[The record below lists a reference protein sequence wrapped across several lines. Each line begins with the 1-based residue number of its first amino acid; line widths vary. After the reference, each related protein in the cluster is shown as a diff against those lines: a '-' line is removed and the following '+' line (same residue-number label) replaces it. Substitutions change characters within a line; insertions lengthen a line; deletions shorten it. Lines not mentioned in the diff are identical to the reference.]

1 MTKGIYSIDDIE
13 NWKVEKK
20 LEYMMAEKTSVY
32 QLRMVVLDIPKP
44 NFRLKDSTK
53 RTLSQKCEHIKKLIR
68 DAYSK
73 RIDNYF
79 YDIII
84 HIGDNFRQNK
94 YIYRLLMMPTID
106 VAQILNHIS
115 SFNYVLIKED
125 AFYMPE
131 DFPNHYPLG
140 KDIDIICADEKNY
153 TNVLESI
160 KKDIY
165 QYRNSY
171 NIRFEQ
177 KLDDRGIVYRTLV
190 RLEQEDYLVFQFDI
204 AYRTGNMSL
213 RFSSELCLD
222 RIPQNNYYIPTIS
235 KEILVRIDEI
245 LNYPN
250 KLHHV
255 KYVKE
260 HLSSLDSVLVD
271 MYLNSGQKQI
281 LNKIMNVVD
290 VGEKI

>member
-1 MTKGIYSIDDIE
+1 
-13 NWKVEKK
+13 
-20 LEYMMAEKTSVY
+20 MAEKTSVY